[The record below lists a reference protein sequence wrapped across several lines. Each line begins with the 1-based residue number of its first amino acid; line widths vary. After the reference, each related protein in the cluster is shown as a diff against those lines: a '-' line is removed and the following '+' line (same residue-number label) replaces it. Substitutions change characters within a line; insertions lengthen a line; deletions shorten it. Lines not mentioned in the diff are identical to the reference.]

1 MSVLMSSRPSVHL
14 SYCPPGYCPSVLV
27 SFRPSVQSVPPS
39 SRPSVLSP
47 ISGGQGVT
55 IKRVLGSG
63 EHRAQGAGLCAEYSE
78 KCAGHKAEGAD

>member
-1 MSVLMSSRPSVHL
+1 
-14 SYCPPGYCPSVLV
+14 V

-78 KCAGHKAEGAD
+78 KCAGHKVQRVLINDYILFILSGHRSLGTK